1 MIHLPL
7 LLPFVGAS
15 VVLMMLIP
23 GPNVALIVAT
33 SVGQGTLSGLLTV
46 AGTASAM
53 AAQLVAVGLGLAGLL
68 GTLGHAFEWVRW
80 IGAAYLVLLGIRQ
93 WRAPPADLIQTA
105 PLDRSRRR
113 VWTRAFL
120 VSLFNPKTLLFYGAF
135 FPQFV
140 SPRAHAGAQ
149 AATLCVAF
157 LLVAVVVD
165 SLWALAAGRARPLLS
180 RHARWRN
187 RVSGSVLIGA
197 GAGLALTRGR

>member
-1 MIHLPL
+1 MIDPSL

-15 VVLMMLIP
+15 VVLMLIP

-33 SVGQGTLSGLLTV
+33 SVGQGTRSGLLTV

-53 AAQLVAVGLGLAGLL
+53 VLQLVAVGLGLAGLL

-93 WRAPPADLIQTA
+93 WRAPPVDLTRTA
-105 PLDRSRRR
+105 PPARSRRR
-113 VWTRAFL
+113 VWARAFL

-140 SPRAHAGAQ
+140 SPRADAGAQ

-157 LLVAVVVD
+157 LLVAIIVD
-165 SLWALAAGRARPLLS
+165 SFWALAAGRARPLLA
-180 RHARWRN
+180 RHTRWRN
-187 RVSGSVLIGA
+187 RVSGTVLIGA
-197 GAGLALTRGR
+197 GAGLAFTRGR

>member
-1 MIHLPL
+1 MIDPSL

-15 VVLMMLIP
+15 VVLMLIP

-46 AGTASAM
+46 AGAASAM

-93 WRAPPADLIQTA
+93 WRAPPVDLTRTA
-105 PLDRSRRR
+105 PPARSRRR

-140 SPRAHAGAQ
+140 SPRAHAGARRRRCVSRSCWWRSSWT
-149 AATLCVAF
+149 ACGRWLRVGRGHCFHDTLDGATACP
-157 LLVAVVVD
+157 
-165 SLWALAAGRARPLLS
+165 GPC
-180 RHARWRN
+180 
-187 RVSGSVLIGA
+187 
-197 GAGLALTRGR
+197 